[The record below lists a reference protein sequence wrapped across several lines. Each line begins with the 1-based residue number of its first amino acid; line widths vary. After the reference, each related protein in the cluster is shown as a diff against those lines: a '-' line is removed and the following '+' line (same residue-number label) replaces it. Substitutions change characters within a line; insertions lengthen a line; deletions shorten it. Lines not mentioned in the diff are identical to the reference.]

1 MSMSSHLNVHDR
13 GRISPLLLLL
23 ALLLIL
29 ALPATA
35 QDVSNIQ
42 ITRNSQGN
50 FVVTWVLG
58 QNVGGVVVQYR
69 QRASDSWVD
78 QVIVSAPATSFTAPG
93 TSNWTGF
100 QASLSPGISGPTNFG
115 APVTWVASDAEG
127 GIILSPPQMT
137 ATAVKASKLEA
148 KMTQRAISPST
159 GEMVNRAGY
168 LVSSGN
174 SLRGATEFQVI
185 TGAGIGSQ
193 ALLDAGYWQ
202 GIDVWGDVSAGATV
216 CFPGNGQLIFLDAS
230 TSPRTQTQ
238 ISYYSWNGYTCA
250 TINTPGSVL
259 FRYTNEPAATVT
271 PAGGAAMANCLVTTT
286 HTLHLRARPG
296 GTIIGYVVMGMT
308 LTPLDDSDGWYQV
321 EHNARTGWISGRYVM
336 TSGDCA

>member
-1 MSMSSHLNVHDR
+1 MKPPTIIDSR
-13 GRISPLLLLL
+13 WRWKFAPLLLFV
-23 ALLLIL
+23 ALLIL

-35 QDVSNIQ
+35 QQVQNIQ
-42 ITRNSQGN
+42 ISRNSAGDYVVAWDAIQGVN
-50 FVVTWVLG
+50 AYRLQARPGPTYTWSGMKFAYQASYTFSGTSDWLGFQVQVASGAGGQPNWGPIVTYTG
-58 QNVGGVVVQYR
+58 PVGGG
-69 QRASDSWVD
+69 SDPSRWLTV
-78 QVIVSAPATSFTAPG
+78 
-93 TSNWTGF
+93 
-100 QASLSPGISGPTNFG
+100 
-115 APVTWVASDAEG
+115 
-127 GIILSPPQMT
+127 PQMT
-137 ATAVKASKLEA
+137 ATAAKASKLEA
-148 KMTQRAISPST
+148 KMTQRAISPSS
-159 GEMVNRAGY
+159 GEMVNKAGY

-174 SLRGATEFQVI
+174 SLRGATEFQII
-185 TGAGIGSQ
+185 TGAAIGSQ

-230 TSPRTQTQ
+230 TSPRTQKS
-238 ISYYSWNGYTCA
+238 IGYYSWNGYTCA

-271 PAGGAAMANCLVTTT
+271 PLGGSALADCLVTTT
-286 HTLHLRARPG
+286 HTLHLRATPG

-308 LTPLDDSDGWYQV
+308 LAPLDDSDGWYQV